1 MLFKNLRVSRGIRDV
16 GLLTVIAGAVS
27 ATEEQT
33 HIFVVRIGRVATGPT
48 KLILLKSLKKNEA
61 DMSDHDGYEVTS
73 SNPVRVRVC

>member
-1 MLFKNLRVSRGIRDV
+1 MLFKSLRVSRGIRDV

-73 SNPVRVRVC
+73 SNPVRVRVY